1 MTYNYNFFHG
11 HSDVLFKIPL
21 ILKFSQQLIHIGTSN
36 FIAQFLMIAAMI
48 VTMIAK
54 MILTMIAAK
63 IATMIATMVRTM
75 GST

>member
-1 MTYNYNFFHG
+1 MTYTYDFFNG

-48 VTMIAK
+48 VTMI
-54 MILTMIAAK
+54 LTMIAAK
-63 IATMIATMVRTM
+63 IATMIATMVHTM